1 MAAMSNHPWFN
12 TRAWQKTKSGLFIL
26 LFFVIWELACILF
39 SVKEI
44 ILPRPTVVMTAM
56 WQFFPGIRP
65 HLIQTL
71 YTTLVG
77 FGLGV
82 IIGVLL
88 GMMIGVS
95 RTAYDTAYPLL
106 VGFSSIPK
114 VAVVP
119 IFVLWFGAG
128 TTPAIL
134 TSMVICVF
142 PIVVNVATGLA
153 TTEPELEDVLKS
165 LGASKLDILW
175 NVSLPRAMPYFFAS
189 LKVAITL
196 AFVGTV
202 LSETVASNR
211 GIGNLMMIA
220 SSNFNVPLVFA
231 GLFLLAFLG
240 VSLYVIFSFIEQRVT
255 GWATR
260 KQDMAMA

>member
-1 MAAMSNHPWFN
+1 
-12 TRAWQKTKSGLFIL
+12 
-26 LFFVIWELACILF
+26 
-39 SVKEI
+39 
-44 ILPRPTVVMTAM
+44 
-56 WQFFPGIRP
+56 
-65 HLIQTL
+65 
-71 YTTLVG
+71 
-77 FGLGV
+77 
-82 IIGVLL
+82 
-88 GMMIGVS
+88 
-95 RTAYDTAYPLL
+95 
-106 VGFSSIPK
+106 
-114 VAVVP
+114 
-119 IFVLWFGAG
+119 
-128 TTPAIL
+128 
-134 TSMVICVF
+134 
-142 PIVVNVATGLA
+142 
-153 TTEPELEDVLKS
+153 VLKA
-165 LGASKLDILW
+165 LGAKKLDILW

-240 VSLYVIFSFIEQRVT
+240 VGLYVIFSFVEQRVT